1 MLYLDLDIDV
11 DSQLEQFCLEK
22 NAGMEDC
29 LQCILGEE
37 PTAHVLFFWGGV
49 ACLVPE
55 FQSAR
60 LKIIVYFVDLK
71 SPARA
76 QALHSGSSRMLTDS
90 SPALEP
96 RGECPRCFWRAL
108 FIAL

>member
-1 MLYLDLDIDV
+1 MY
-11 DSQLEQFCLEK
+11 
-22 NAGMEDC
+22 
-29 LQCILGEE
+29 
-37 PTAHVLFFWGGV
+37 LFFFFL

-76 QALHSGSSRMLTDS
+76 QALHSGNCRMLTDS
-90 SPALEP
+90 SPSLEP
-96 RGECPRCFWRAL
+96 RGERPRCFWRAL